1 MTRRRRDCVKANRQM
16 GQGGGGAG
24 GQGEQGNGRGGRASL
39 HHVVS
44 PVLEEPIHGPETLS
58 SIDDFAE

>member
-1 MTRRRRDCVKANRQM
+1 MRKSKQANGAR
-16 GQGGGGAG
+16 GG
-24 GQGEQGNGRGGRASL
+24 GEQGNGRGGRASL

>member
-1 MTRRRRDCVKANRQM
+1 MRKSKQANGAR
-16 GQGGGGAG
+16 GGG
-24 GQGEQGNGRGGRASL
+24 GEQGNGRGGRASL

>member
-16 GQGGGGAG
+16 EQGGG
-24 GQGEQGNGRGGRASL
+24 GEQGNGRGGRASL

>member
-16 GQGGGGAG
+16 